1 MRFSLLARLALL
13 AGLGQV
19 PAACGQTT
27 TNTHSSSPHRMQQY
41 QTEKFK
47 LSAGPCAAD
56 GYFVM
61 IQSASFINSQ
71 GGSFPVPS
79 GHVLRGNWGASGTAW
94 AVGDEMQAVPER
106 LTMLWF
112 SYAEDKFYKGDFAL
126 PQEKLYQLLQQGSWD
141 IDKNKQVTY
150 DEFVVCVLPKGGV
163 AVWLSGGNQVLVG
176 RFQAQET
183 VPSAADY
190 QRYYGDASR
199 AEFVQMR
206 RGQMPAAVQT
216 EIKAGTMSTKK
227 WDEYLKTYPWQVAFN
242 VPVTFYRSYSMQYV
256 SAEYTNFPLTR
267 DDASYNQAILQ
278 PSPKPV
284 PSGCFLYL
292 QAEHGAHHLLQIRA
306 FDEAET
312 MAAFQALHAASPASP
327 SPCWSAWTSP
337 CKRPRSRSKTRR
349 RKSRWPKASSRF
361 FCNRASAP
369 KLAAVFPES
378 GSTLAAA
385 AFRSF

>member
-1 MRFSLLARLALL
+1 MRFLLLARLALL

-27 TNTHSSSPHRMQQY
+27 TNTHSSSPHRMQKY

-71 GGSFPVPS
+71 GGSFPVPR

-141 IDKNKQVTY
+141 INKKKQVTY
-150 DEFVVCVLPKGGV
+150 DEFVVCVLPKGV
-163 AVWLSGGNQVLVG
+163 VMVWLTGGNQTLVG

-183 VPSAADY
+183 HPSTVDY
-190 QRYYGDASR
+190 ERYYGPADRPSMVR
-199 AEFVQMR
+199 ETR
-206 RGQMPAAVQT
+206 EEMPAAVQA
-216 EIKAGTMSTKK
+216 EIKAGTLSTKK

-242 VPVTFYRSYSMQYV
+242 VPFPLYRYALYGV
-256 SAEYTNFPLTR
+256 NAERLSDPLTR
-267 DDASYNQAILQ
+267 DLDPYRQHLLTPAA
-278 PSPKPV
+278 KPV
-284 PSGCFLYL
+284 PHKLYL
-292 QAEHGAHHLLQIRA
+292 YGTAEHGTRYVVRVKA

-312 MAAFQALHAASPASP
+312 LAAFQALHTASPKSP
-327 SPCWSAWTSP
+327 ITLFFTLDKPFQKATLTL
-337 CKRPRSRSKTRR
+337 KNEAKEILLT
-349 RKSRWPKASSRF
+349 KSTVEVLS
-361 FCNRASAP
+361 
-369 KLAAVFPES
+369 ED
-378 GSTLAAA
+378 
-385 AFRSF
+385 